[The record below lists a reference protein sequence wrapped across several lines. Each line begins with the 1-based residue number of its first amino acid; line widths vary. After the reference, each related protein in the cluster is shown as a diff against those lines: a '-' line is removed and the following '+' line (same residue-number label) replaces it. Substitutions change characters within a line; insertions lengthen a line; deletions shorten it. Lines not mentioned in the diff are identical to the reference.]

1 MSNKKTMRCI
11 DCGKE
16 FVCDTSEKNDVV
28 CDNCIQLLKRQFW
41 SSVKISMI
49 DKKLQEESKEKERGR
64 TSANGKEGA
73 IEVD

>member
-1 MSNKKTMRCI
+1 
-11 DCGKE
+11 
-16 FVCDTSEKNDVV
+16 
-28 CDNCIQLLKRQFW
+28 
-41 SSVKISMI
+41 MI